1 MCLPYLRRLSSNP
14 FERNHGTHHSE
25 EPSGFNVKEPKV
37 SIGTSSS
44 STFISV
50 GASLVADVGPLAFLV
65 CCSFNTA
72 IVSSSAAIR
81 DLSRSISSWSS
92 FVSLSMNL
100 HRRLVR
106 SGTYQGDQS
115 VQYDLPSAFPGLE
128 FTLWAYTLT
137 PTADTSA
144 TWSGEGSKAGMDI
157 KIGLTL
163 FYCTA
168 R

>member
-1 MCLPYLRRLSSNP
+1 MCLPYLRGLSSNS

-50 GASLVADVGPLAFLV
+50 GASLVADVGPLLV
-65 CCSFNTA
+65 CCSLNTA
-72 IVSSSAAIR
+72 TVSSSAAIQ

-100 HRRLVR
+100 HQALVR
-106 SGTYQGDQS
+106 SGT
-115 VQYDLPSAFPGLE
+115 
-128 FTLWAYTLT
+128 
-137 PTADTSA
+137 
-144 TWSGEGSKAGMDI
+144 
-157 KIGLTL
+157 
-163 FYCTA
+163 
-168 R
+168 